1 MSNLTRRGL
10 TRRGT
15 MKLLSATLAAAA
27 SMTYFPARAQAGGK
41 ITVLNWQG
49 YGTDEAWSL
58 ELFKKATGIEV
69 VHDYFSSEAEELTKL
84 RTNPG
89 AYDVAIL
96 NAARVAQAASE
107 GLLLPVDLTK
117 VPNSANIDPALL
129 ANPNFSQD
137 GKGYAV
143 PWLWGLTGIA
153 VREGVAKPESWAD
166 LASPAYVG
174 RVAMDDDA
182 IFAINMGA
190 LITGQD
196 MNDPKDL
203 DKIKEVLKALKPNIK
218 LLWSS
223 EDQWNKSFAAN
234 EFDVGV
240 FWSGGSV
247 RSKRNAKLPVD
258 FVAPK
263 EGAVAWVD
271 GIAIPASA
279 PNPDAALAF
288 ANWLIDPVFYVE
300 WATKVGAPA
309 SANTKALAGL
319 PADDLSA
326 QVHQPQYLVPA
337 NVMSAVP
344 DDRREA
350 YNNLWQEV
358 KAFYAE

>member
-1 MSNLTRRGL
+1 MSNFSRRDAL
-10 TRRGT
+10 RMMT
-15 MKLLSATLAAAA
+15 ATLAASTGFAA
-27 SMTYFPARAQAGGK
+27 LPLRAQAGGK

-58 ELFKKATGIEV
+58 EMFSKATGIEV

-89 AYDVAIL
+89 AYDLVIL

-107 GLLLPVDLTK
+107 GLLMPVDLTK
-117 VPNSANIDPALL
+117 VPNAANIDPALL

-137 GKGYAV
+137 GQGYAV

-153 VREGVAKPESWAD
+153 VREGVTPPAGWAD
-166 LASPAYVG
+166 LADPAYVG

-182 IFAINMGA
+182 VFAVNMGA

-203 DKIKEVLKALKPNIK
+203 DKIKDVLKSLKPNIK

-223 EDQWNKSFAAN
+223 EDQWNKAFAAG

-240 FWSGGSV
+240 FWSGGAV

-263 EGAVAWVD
+263 EGAIAWVD
-271 GIAIPASA
+271 GLGVPASA

-309 SANTKALAGL
+309 SANAKALAGL

-326 QVHQPQYLVPA
+326 QVHKADRLVPA

-344 DDRREA
+344 DDHREA